1 MNGSALVS
9 PTTRD
14 QVLAAAQELGFR
26 VNRVAGSLRKNE
38 SRVIGLVMSDVAN
51 LSFAEVVGGVEA
63 EAALHNY
70 SVILA
75 NSGED
80 LERERAAVVGLLER
94 RADGL
99 IVAPAEGD
107 HSYIGREIP
116 EDFPMVAINR
126 MMEEIKCCAV
136 LSDNEGGAR
145 MAVEYLV
152 SRGHSRIG
160 ALVGTA
166 ELMTSRERLAG
177 YKAALRDAGLPM
189 RDEWIGVG
197 GVRPE
202 SACAAAEG
210 VLLAM
215 KQLRL
220 RRDRDVE
227 VIGFDDVPWARLVD
241 PPMPVIAQETHQIGQ
256 RAVQMLLGLIGG
268 TDQRIEVVRL
278 PTRLMTNETA
288 PQENTGDPESRLAQA
303 STTRSPRSQV
313 TRSKRPRNPSVRVG
327 DLP

>member
-1 MNGSALVS
+1 
-9 PTTRD
+9 
-14 QVLAAAQELGFR
+14 
-26 VNRVAGSLRKNE
+26 
-38 SRVIGLVMSDVAN
+38 
-51 LSFAEVVGGVEA
+51 
-63 EAALHNY
+63 
-70 SVILA
+70 
-75 NSGED
+75 
-80 LERERAAVVGLLER
+80 LLER

-197 GVRPE
+197 GLRPE
-202 SACAAAEG
+202 SACAAALKLLSADDRPTALFASSNAVAEG